1 MEVILREDVPHLGHI
16 GDVVKVKPGFARNY
30 LLPRGLA
37 VVADK
42 RNLSR
47 LEHERRVAGEKR
59 ERVLGAAKTL
69 AEKLSAV
76 RLVVKARAGEEGKLF
91 GSVTNIDVERG
102 LAEQG
107 FEVERRRIR
116 VDEPIKSLGEH
127 HVTVHLDVGVDA
139 AITVVVE
146 AEE

>member
-37 VVADK
+37 VVADR
-42 RNLSR
+42 RNLNR
-47 LEHERRVAGEKR
+47 LEHERRVASEKR
-59 ERVLGAAKTL
+59 ERALRAAQML
-69 AEKLSAV
+69 AAKLSAT
-76 RLVVKARAGEEGKLF
+76 RLVVKARAGAEGKLF

-102 LAEQG
+102 LAERG
-107 FEVERRRIR
+107 IEVDRRRIR
-116 VDEPIKSLGEH
+116 LEEPIKSLGEH
-127 HVTVHLDVGVDA
+127 QVTVHLDVGVDA
-139 AITVVVE
+139 VVTVAVE